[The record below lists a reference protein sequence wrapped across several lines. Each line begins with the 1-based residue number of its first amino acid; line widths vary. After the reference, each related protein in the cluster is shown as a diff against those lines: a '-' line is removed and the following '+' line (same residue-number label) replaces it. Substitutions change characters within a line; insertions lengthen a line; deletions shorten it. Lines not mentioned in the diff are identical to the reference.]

1 MTTASV
7 RLDGLSEVT
16 ELERIPLPYKTLY
29 HTLVFKNDMPV
40 SLLQDR
46 HHSSAHQLLTWI
58 QAALELVQT
67 VTQSQQYQQQQQQRD
82 EEEDEELEAEIQ
94 DVVSGFGHY
103 EPTIESS
110 IEILLQLEE
119 CILQRLSLRPDF
131 SPDYQE
137 TNSDHHKDDDNSQ
150 PHLSSEIEAILE
162 QWSRL
167 RGIIGE
173 LSGSVREHQRLRDGI
188 QSLRNISEQT
198 RQAAQIL
205 AKCLSDIAM
214 DRQRCSEQ
222 ALLAQATASRNNSV
236 SSLSSD
242 GNRTALPLT
251 AESSSSSSSS
261 MRPLGVDSNDMLE
274 LDSRIGL
281 LALQI
286 ESLQKL
292 YPECL
297 RPRRSSKSSAKR
309 RRSSQNQQQPE
320 RGSIADKKQVMQT
333 LYQELLHDWHQLCAR
348 KDQLWRDLEECDRW
362 RTSIEKMAKQIETML
377 EPVEVFHQRC
387 VHLLATLDEQ
397 QRSLAVKGSGCAMEG
412 GLLAKLS
419 NALLEQSAHAIEQ
432 ETRANLETLWS
443 TLQELDEKQSM
454 VAPAIENMFWVQEG
468 EIQHRNKTGTLSTT
482 TPRTA
487 TGTNPP
493 PTPFPGPTSAVTP
506 SISSMDSSPLYPNLE
521 MLERQRSLKRRWSSL
536 KTSLDTVGTKLHAH
550 HTLLKE
556 RLDESLVK
564 KEEAAAA
571 EDKTLVGSGN
581 SVDGND
587 WTTSNP
593 PSPSAVRRSNTAGSP
608 KSPRPG
614 AVSPNWSCSSST
626 RILRGKLVP
635 TLSAADTAAVRKFML
650 VKSDKPVW
658 SKPRPWCP
666 SVSVSSPSM
675 PGFPLQTS
683 SWGYFMVSPDGENGG
698 LIAAPAPLPL
708 RSPTPG
714 STSPTSSTAP
724 KIINRPPFSPGG
736 NRRYTTF
743 NNWNTRPMPARSV
756 SVAGGDYKNG
766 NVVPMGPEPGG
777 VIDWAK
783 TLRRSSSTSFP
794 NNKQTSPKGGNSKNN
809 NKSPTT
815 LSGSKASGGSA
826 RGVAK
831 QDGLMTG
838 PSTRR
843 NSIAS
848 NTTHLGPQ
856 DESRRQKKHSH
867 QRKQTMSPS
876 SSSSEDETVMGH
888 LSREPRSSH
897 GAAQSRRGSRGGMGT
912 LFGKNGL
919 APLTTLTDS
928 NSSVDS
934 LLSSSSLSSS
944 GSSSSSSSSM
954 YRGRNYT
961 YGSSSVTSSSVGVR
975 SPSPYTLPMFG
986 TSFAAARST
995 AALHS
1000 ALLASVSST
1009 SWNSSSQRCSSSSLG
1024 GGGRGSGMS
1033 GQDTMAAREQQQQN
1047 QIMRLGGSSAS
1058 SWMSMNTDSL
1068 ISALSFSVPTYSFE
1082 DDFASMGS
1090 MEDSIAAM

>member
-40 SLLQDR
+40 SLLQER
-46 HHSSAHQLLTWI
+46 HRSSAHQLLTWI

-67 VTQSQQYQQQQQQRD
+67 VTQSQQDQQQQQQRD

-94 DVVSGFGHY
+94 DVVSGFGNY

-119 CILQRLSLRPDF
+119 CILERLSLTSD
-131 SPDYQE
+131 SSLVDQE
-137 TNSDHHKDDDNSQ
+137 NNYYNSNSDDKNSQ

-188 QSLRNISEQT
+188 QSVRNISEQT
-198 RQAAQIL
+198 RQAVGIL
-205 AKCLSDIAM
+205 EKCLNDIAT
-214 DRQRCSEQ
+214 DRQRCSEL
-222 ALLAQATASRNNSV
+222 ALLAQAAASRNNSV

-242 GNRTALPLT
+242 GNRTALPA
-251 AESSSSSSSS
+251 AEPSSSLSSS

-286 ESLQKL
+286 ESLQKS

-297 RPRRSSKSSAKR
+297 RSRRSSRSSARR
-309 RRSSQNQQQPE
+309 RRSSQNQQQTE
-320 RGSIADKKQVMQT
+320 AGSIADKKQVMYT
-333 LYQELLHDWHQLCAR
+333 LYQELLHDWHQLRAR

-397 QRSLAVKGSGCAMEG
+397 QRSYAIKGSGCAMEG

-419 NALLEQSAHAIEQ
+419 NALQEQSAPAVEQ
-432 ETRANLETLWS
+432 ETRAYLETLWS

-468 EIQHRNKTGTLSTT
+468 EIQHRNKTGTVAPM

-487 TGTNPP
+487 TASNPP
-493 PTPFPGPTSAVTP
+493 STPFPGPTSAVTP

-521 MLERQRSLKRRWSSL
+521 MLERQRNLKRRWSGL

-587 WTTSNP
+587 WRTSNP
-593 PSPSAVRRSNTAGSP
+593 PSPTAPRRSNTAGSP

-614 AVSPNWSCSSST
+614 AVSPNWSSTSST

-635 TLSAADTAAVRKFML
+635 TLSATDTAAVRKFML

-658 SKPRPWCP
+658 AKPRPWCP

-683 SWGYFMVSPDGENGG
+683 SWGYFLLTPDTENGG
-698 LIAAPAPLPL
+698 FIAAPAPLPI

-714 STSPTSSTAP
+714 PTSPTTSSTP

-743 NNWNTRPMPARSV
+743 NNWSTRPMPARSV

-766 NVVPMGPEPGG
+766 NMVPTGPEPGG
-777 VIDWAK
+777 VIDWTK
-783 TLRRSSSTSFP
+783 TLRRSSSTSFS
-794 NNKQTSPKGGNSKNN
+794 NNKQTSPKGGNSKN
-809 NKSPTT
+809 KSPTT
-815 LSGSKASGGSA
+815 ISGSKASGGSA
-826 RGVAK
+826 KGVAK
-831 QDGLMTG
+831 QDGLLTS

-848 NTTHLGPQ
+848 NATHLGNQ
-856 DESRRQKKHSH
+856 GESRRQKKHAH
-867 QRKQTMSPS
+867 QRRQSM

-888 LSREPRSSH
+888 SSKEPRSNH
-897 GAAQSRRGSRGGMGT
+897 GTAQNRRGSRGGMGA

-928 NSSVDS
+928 NSSLDS
-934 LLSSSSLSSS
+934 LLSSSSLSS

-1009 SWNSSSQRCSSSSLG
+1009 SWNSSSQRCSSSSLS

-1033 GQDTMAAREQQQQN
+1033 GHDAAREQQQQN

>member
-1 MTTASV
+1 MTTAPI

-40 SLLQDR
+40 SLLQER
-46 HHSSAHQLLTWI
+46 HHSSANQLLTWI

-67 VTQSQQYQQQQQQRD
+67 VTQSQQYQQQQQRD

-119 CILQRLSLRPDF
+119 CIVQRLSLRSDSNF
-131 SPDYQE
+131 EQLE
-137 TNSDHHKDDDNSQ
+137 NNSNSSNHRDDENNSQ
-150 PHLSSEIEAILE
+150 PHLSPEIEAILE
-162 QWSRL
+162 RWSRL

-188 QSLRNISEQT
+188 QSIRNITEQT

-205 AKCLSDIAM
+205 EKCLSDITA
-214 DRQRCSEQ
+214 DRQRCSEL
-222 ALLAQATASRNNSV
+222 ALLAQGMASRNNSV
-236 SSLSSD
+236 SSLGSN
-242 GNRTALPLT
+242 GNRTALSPESPT
-251 AESSSSSSSS
+251 SSSAS

-286 ESLQKL
+286 ESLQKS

-297 RPRRSSKSSAKR
+297 RQRRSSKSSSRR
-309 RRSSQNQQQPE
+309 RRSSQTHQQSE
-320 RGSIADKKQVMQT
+320 TGSIADKKQVMHI
-333 LYQELLHDWHQLCAR
+333 LYQELLHDWHQLRAR

-377 EPVEVFHQRC
+377 EPVEVFHEWC
-387 VHLLATLDEQ
+387 VQLLATLDEQ
-397 QRSLAVKGSGCAMEG
+397 QRAFAVKGSGCAMDG

-419 NALLEQSAHAIEQ
+419 NALLEQSAHAVGQ
-432 ETRANLETLWS
+432 ETKAHLETLWS

-468 EIQHRNKTGTLSTT
+468 EIQHRNKTGTLAPTT
-482 TPRTA
+482 SRTGA
-487 TGTNPP
+487 ESNPP
-493 PTPFPGPTSAVTP
+493 PTPFPGPTSAVT
-506 SISSMDSSPLYPNLE
+506 SNISSLDSSPLYPNLE
-521 MLERQRSLKRRWSSL
+521 MLERQRRLKRRWSNL

-564 KEEAAAA
+564 KEEVAAA

-587 WTTSNP
+587 WRTSNP
-593 PSPSAVRRSNTAGSP
+593 PSPTAARRSNTASSP

-614 AVSPNWSCSSST
+614 AVSPNWSISSST

-635 TLSAADTAAVRKFML
+635 TLSASDTAAVRKFML

-698 LIAAPAPLPL
+698 LIAAPAPLPI

-714 STSPTSSTAP
+714 PTSPTASSTP
-724 KIINRPPFSPGG
+724 KTMNRPPFSPGG

-743 NNWNTRPMPARSV
+743 NNWSTRPMPARSV

-766 NVVPMGPEPGG
+766 NMVSMGPEPGG
-777 VIDWAK
+777 VIDWTK

-794 NNKQTSPKGGNSKNN
+794 NNKQTSPKGGSAKNN
-809 NKSPTT
+809 NKSSTT
-815 LSGSKASGGSA
+815 ISGSKARGGTAKS
-826 RGVAK
+826 VAK

-848 NTTHLGPQ
+848 NATHLGHQ
-856 DESRRQKKHSH
+856 GESRRQKH
-867 QRKQTMSPS
+867 QRKQSMM

-888 LSREPRSSH
+888 SSREPSSSQ
-897 GAAQSRRGSRGGMGT
+897 GAAQSRRGSRGGMGA

-928 NSSVDS
+928 NSSLDS
-934 LLSSSSLSSS
+934 LLSSSSLSS

-954 YRGRNYT
+954 YRDRERNYT

-1009 SWNSSSQRCSSSSLG
+1009 SWNSSSQRCSSSSLS

-1033 GQDTMAAREQQQQN
+1033 GQDAAREQHQQN
-1047 QIMRLGGSSAS
+1047 QIMRLGATSAS

-1082 DDFASMGS
+1082 DDFASLGS

>member
-1 MTTASV
+1 MTAASV

-16 ELERIPLPYKTLY
+16 ELERLPLPYKTLY

-40 SLLQDR
+40 SLLQER
-46 HHSSAHQLLTWI
+46 HRSSANQLLAWI

-94 DVVSGFGHY
+94 DVVSGFGNY
-103 EPTIESS
+103 EPIIESS

-119 CILQRLSLRPDF
+119 CILQRLSLTSDPTLGD
-131 SPDYQE
+131 QE
-137 TNSDHHKDDDNSQ
+137 SNNNNNHSVQS
-150 PHLSSEIEAILE
+150 HLSSEIEAILE

-188 QSLRNISEQT
+188 QSVRNISEQT
-198 RQAAQIL
+198 RQASQIL
-205 AKCLSDIAM
+205 EKCLSDIAT
-214 DRQRCSEQ
+214 DRRRCSEL
-222 ALLAQATASRNNSV
+222 ALLAHAAASRNSSV

-242 GNRTALPLT
+242 GNRTALSVEP
-251 AESSSSSSSS
+251 SSSI
-261 MRPLGVDSNDMLE
+261 RPLGVDSNDMLE

-286 ESLQKL
+286 ESLQKS
-292 YPECL
+292 YPECM
-297 RPRRSSKSSAKR
+297 RPRRSSKLAARR
-309 RRSSQNQQQPE
+309 RRSSQNQQQSE
-320 RGSIADKKQVMQT
+320 TCSIADKKQIMQT
-333 LYQELLHDWHQLCAR
+333 LYQELLHDWHQLHAR

-387 VHLLATLDEQ
+387 VHLLATLDDQ
-397 QRSLAVKGSGCAMEG
+397 QRSFAVKGSGCAMEG
-412 GLLAKLS
+412 SLLAKLS
-419 NALLEQSAHAIEQ
+419 HALQEQLAPTVEY
-432 ETRANLETLWS
+432 ETRAHLETLWS
-443 TLQELDEKQSM
+443 VLQELDEKQSM

-468 EIQHRNKTGTLSTT
+468 EIQHRNKTGTLSPTR
-482 TPRTA
+482 PRTA
-487 TGTNPP
+487 TGSNPP

-521 MLERQRSLKRRWSSL
+521 MLERQRSLKRRWSNL
-536 KTSLDTVGTKLHAH
+536 KTSLDSVGTKLHAH
-550 HTLLKE
+550 HTILKE

-564 KEEAAAA
+564 KEEVT
-571 EDKTLVGSGN
+571 EDKTLIGSGN
-581 SVDGND
+581 SVDGSECRNSD
-587 WTTSNP
+587 P
-593 PSPSAVRRSNTAGSP
+593 PSPTAARRSNTAGSP

-614 AVSPNWSCSSST
+614 AVSPNWSSSSST
-626 RILRGKLVP
+626 RILRGRVVP
-635 TLSAADTAAVRKFML
+635 TLSGTDTAAVRKFML

-683 SWGYFMVSPDGENGG
+683 SWGYFLVSPDAENGG
-698 LIAAPAPLPL
+698 LIATPAPLPL

-714 STSPTSSTAP
+714 PSSPTASSTP
-724 KIINRPPFSPGG
+724 KIDNRPPFSPGG

-743 NNWNTRPMPARSV
+743 NNWGTRPTPARSV

-766 NVVPMGPEPGG
+766 NMIPAGPEPGG
-777 VIDWAK
+777 VIDWTK
-783 TLRRSSSTSFP
+783 TLRRSASTSFP
-794 NNKQTSPKGGNSKNN
+794 TNKQTSPKGGNSKSS
-809 NKSPTT
+809 NKSPATM
-815 LSGSKASGGSA
+815 LGRKASGGSA
-826 RGVAK
+826 RGAGK
-831 QDGLMTG
+831 HDGLMTG
-838 PSTRR
+838 LSTRR
-843 NSIAS
+843 NSISS
-848 NTTHLGPQ
+848 NATNQG
-856 DESRRQKKHSH
+856 ESRRQKKHSH
-867 QRKQTMSPS
+867 QRKPS
-876 SSSSEDETVMGH
+876 MSSSSEDDSHPSKE
-888 LSREPRSSH
+888 SRSSH
-897 GAAQSRRGSRGGMGT
+897 GASQSRRGSRGGMGA
-912 LFGKNGL
+912 LFGNNGL
-919 APLTTLTDS
+919 TPLTTLTAS
-928 NSSVDS
+928 NSSLDS
-934 LLSSSSLSSS
+934 MLSSSSLSS
-944 GSSSSSSSSM
+944 GSSSSSSPSM

-961 YGSSSVTSSSVGVR
+961 YGSSSSVGVR

-1000 ALLASVSST
+1000 ALLASVSTT
-1009 SWNSSSQRCSSSSLG
+1009 SWNSSPQRCSSSSLS

-1033 GQDTMAAREQQQQN
+1033 GHDIPRDQQQPN
-1047 QIMRLGGSSAS
+1047 QIMRLRGRTAS

-1082 DDFASMGS
+1082 DDFAPLAP